1 MARSAQ
7 SPSVQG
13 GREVIFEQ
21 IADLLE
27 SQHRQALTEYA
38 LTELLW
44 HCPDYLVAGGAE
56 PEFPGCSRRAA

>member
-13 GREVIFEQ
+13 GREVIFER
-21 IADLLE
+21 IADVLE

-38 LTELLW
+38 FTELLW
-44 HCPDYLVAGGAE
+44 HSPDYLVTDVAE
-56 PEFPGCSRRAA
+56 PEILGCSRRAA

>member
-13 GREVIFEQ
+13 GREVIFER
-21 IADLLE
+21 IAEVLE

-44 HCPDYLVAGGAE
+44 HCPDDLVTDGAE
-56 PEFPGCSRRAA
+56 PEIPGCSRRAA